1 MNGVIVDSRV
11 DLRIFDEMYQNEV
24 VTEQETWNAI
34 PDGRY
39 EVRVDKVEL
48 TQSKSSGNPMLKWT
62 LRIMGATFHNRLL
75 WKYRAIT
82 ENTLEYVKD
91 DLFVCGLNL
100 PQFSTLSA
108 HLDSL
113 WGLELEISK
122 TSKGENSYINFK
134 RRLGSVQQGDGG
146 VCDDDIPF

>member
-1 MNGVIVDSRV
+1 MNQEVEQLREALASARRLQAAESQRLREHELVSNGIRALSADDEPDILLARMF
-11 DLRIFDEMYQNEV
+11 DLLSAALAFNEAYV
-24 VTEQETWNAI
+24 
-34 PDGRY
+34 
-39 EVRVDKVEL
+39 
-48 TQSKSSGNPMLKWT
+48 
-62 LRIMGATFHNRLL
+62 
-75 WKYRAIT
+75 
-82 ENTLEYVKD
+82 LEPKD